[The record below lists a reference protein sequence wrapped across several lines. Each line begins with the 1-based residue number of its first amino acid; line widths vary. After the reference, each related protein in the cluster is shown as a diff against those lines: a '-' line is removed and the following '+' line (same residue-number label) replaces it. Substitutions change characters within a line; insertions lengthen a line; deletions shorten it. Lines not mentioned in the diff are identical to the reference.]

1 MNSNRGLRLRG
12 LQGCKRNDN
21 RYYYHDI
28 SEKAVIGMSNF
39 LAPFG
44 SALTDGPLNQLLA
57 MGGPVMMVLL
67 VMAVLGLIT
76 FIYVILLGALYAPRL
91 SKNLKSLITFW
102 QQNPSGVNP
111 QAVRQQASRWAK
123 LNPLHS
129 LVTNTIEARQNRKDD
144 QHIRETTARDAQQA
158 LEPFEAPL
166 KIIEVIAALAPLLG
180 LLGTV
185 LGMME
190 AFSAMAATEGRAN
203 ASQLSGGIYEAL
215 TTTAAGLVVAIP
227 FAALAAWI
235 EFRLR
240 RIHKVVNSSLV
251 TVLTVTPQ
259 AFAGQPEPESDAAA
273 QPTTSQPRSEAKDE
287 QEPETQSRQR
297 FAHATG

>member
-1 MNSNRGLRLRG
+1 MNNS
-12 LQGCKRNDN
+12 
-21 RYYYHDI
+21 
-28 SEKAVIGMSNF
+28 

-44 SALTDGPLNQLLA
+44 SALTDGPLSQLLA

-67 VMAVLGLIT
+67 VMAALGLIT
-76 FIYVILLGALYAPRL
+76 FIYLILIGALYAPRL
-91 SKNLKSLITFW
+91 SKKLKGLITLW

-123 LNPLHS
+123 LNPLHN
-129 LVTNTIEARQNRKDD
+129 LITTTIEARQNHKDD
-144 QHIRETTARDAQQA
+144 QHIRETAARDAQQA

-259 AFAGQPEPESDAAA
+259 AFSTQAEPARKTVVQPAA
-273 QPTTSQPRSEAKDE
+273 SQPRSEAEIE
-287 QEPETQSRQR
+287 QEAETHSRKR
-297 FAHATG
+297 FAHAAD

>member
-1 MNSNRGLRLRG
+1 MT
-12 LQGCKRNDN
+12 D
-21 RYYYHDI
+21 
-28 SEKAVIGMSNF
+28 
-39 LAPFG
+39 
-44 SALTDGPLNQLLA
+44 LTLPLNTGPLTQLVD
-57 MGGPVMMVLL
+57 MGGPVMVVLMALAVIGL
-67 VMAVLGLIT
+67 VT
-76 FIYVILLGALYAPRL
+76 FVYLMLLGALHAPRL
-91 SKNLKSLITFW
+91 SGRLKKTVMDLQS
-102 QQNPSGVNP
+102 NPAS
-111 QAVRQQASRWAK
+111 VRPSEIRHQTGRWSR
-123 LNPLHS
+123 LNPLQH
-129 LVTNTIEARQNRKDD
+129 LVTNTIEAIQNGEDDRK
-144 QHIRETTARDAQQA
+144 IRETAARDAQHS

-203 ASQLSGGIYEAL
+203 ATQLSGGIYEAL

-240 RIHKVVNSSLV
+240 RIHKTINSTLV
-251 TVLTVTPQ
+251 SILHTVPEQ
-259 AFAGQPEPESDAAA
+259 ALETGNAEYQSPESPFRA
-273 QPTTSQPRSEAKDE
+273 EATAEESDRY
-287 QEPETQSRQR
+287 TYSRGQR

>member
-1 MNSNRGLRLRG
+1 
-12 LQGCKRNDN
+12 
-21 RYYYHDI
+21 
-28 SEKAVIGMSNF
+28 MSDV
-39 LAPFG
+39 LAPLG
-44 SALTDGPLNQLLA
+44 SAVTDGPLNQLLA

-67 VMAVLGLIT
+67 VMAVLGLVT
-76 FIYVILLGALYAPRL
+76 FVYLMLLGALYAPRL
-91 SKNLKSLITFW
+91 SGKLKNIITQW
-102 QQNPSGVNP
+102 QKNPSGINP
-111 QAVRQQASRWAK
+111 QALRQQAGRWAK
-123 LNPLHS
+123 LNPLQN
-129 LVTNTIEARQNRKDD
+129 LVINTIEARQKNKDD
-144 QHIRETTARDAQQA
+144 RQVRETSARDAQQG

-240 RIHKVVNSSLV
+240 RIHKVVNSTLV
-251 TVLTVTPQ
+251 SVLTVTPE
-259 AFAGQPEPESDAAA
+259 AFSGQQEVVSRAVNEAPVATAASRPRPESQEKPA
-273 QPTTSQPRSEAKDE
+273 SEAL
-287 QEPETQSRQR
+287 SNQR
-297 FAHATG
+297 FVHATG

>member
-1 MNSNRGLRLRG
+1 MTDLTLPMN
-12 LQGCKRNDN
+12 
-21 RYYYHDI
+21 
-28 SEKAVIGMSNF
+28 
-39 LAPFG
+39 
-44 SALTDGPLNQLLA
+44 TGPLSQLIE
-57 MGGPVMMVLL
+57 MGGPVMLVLVALAVIGFVTFVYMML
-67 VMAVLGLIT
+67 V
-76 FIYVILLGALYAPRL
+76 GALYAPRFSGRL
-91 SKNLKSLITFW
+91 KETVMNWQKNPASVR
-102 QQNPSGVNP
+102 PSE
-111 QAVRQQASRWAK
+111 VRHRAGRWGRM
-123 LNPLHS
+123 NPLQH
-129 LVTNTIEARQNRKDD
+129 LVTDTIEAIQNGQDDRQ
-144 QHIRETTARDAQQA
+144 IRETAARDAQHS

-203 ASQLSGGIYEAL
+203 ATQLSGGIYEAL

-240 RIHKVVNSSLV
+240 RIHKTINSTLV
-251 TVLTVTPQ
+251 SILHIV
-259 AFAGQPEPESDAAA
+259 PEQTLDADEADYQVPEK
-273 QPTTSQPRSEAKDE
+273 QLHSEAAGDE
-287 QEPETQSRQR
+287 PDRYSTARGQR

>member
-1 MNSNRGLRLRG
+1 MSEVPLANSP
-12 LQGCKRNDN
+12 
-21 RYYYHDI
+21 
-28 SEKAVIGMSNF
+28 EP
-39 LAPFG
+39 LA
-44 SALTDGPLNQLLA
+44 TPLSQLIE
-57 MGGPVMMVLL
+57 MGGPVMVVLL
-67 VMAVLGLIT
+67 ALAVAGAVT
-76 FIYVILLGALYAPRL
+76 FVYLMLFGTFYTPRL
-91 SKNLKSLITFW
+91 TGKLKNAITFW
-102 QQNPSGVNP
+102 QENLSNQAP
-111 QAVRQQASRWAK
+111 QRLRNQATFWSR
-123 LNPLHS
+123 LNPLHHLLADTMENQLAGRS
-129 LVTNTIEARQNRKDD
+129 PQQV
-144 QHIRETTARDAQQA
+144 RETAARDAQRS

-240 RIHKVVNSSLV
+240 RIHKTVNGALV
-251 TVLTVTPQ
+251 SVLAVDPNSQQDTIYSAVEET
-259 AFAGQPEPESDAAA
+259 PEPVARKPAHPPREVATES
-273 QPTTSQPRSEAKDE
+273 RSHL
-287 QEPETQSRQR
+287 
-297 FAHATG
+297 AHATG

>member
-1 MNSNRGLRLRG
+1 M
-12 LQGCKRNDN
+12 
-21 RYYYHDI
+21 
-28 SEKAVIGMSNF
+28 E
-39 LAPFG
+39 PTT
-44 SALTDGPLNQLLA
+44 SALPTLIEQGPLAQLIE
-57 MGGPVMMVLL
+57 MGGPVMVVLIAIAIIGL
-67 VMAVLGLIT
+67 VT
-76 FIYVILLGALYAPRL
+76 FLYLMLFGVLYAPRYTGKL
-91 SKNLKSLITFW
+91 RKLIAQW
-102 QQNPSGVNP
+102 QSAPETARPEQVRAQAGFYSRCNPMLHLLVGTMAACQSNTNTA
-111 QAVRQQASRWAK
+111 AVR
-123 LNPLHS
+123 
-129 LVTNTIEARQNRKDD
+129 
-144 QHIRETTARDAQQA
+144 ETAVRDAQGA

-185 LGMME
+185 MGMMD

-240 RIHKVVNSSLV
+240 RIHKTINSALVSVFNVLPIAEQQPAEAATENSVQSTRSVVE
-251 TVLTVTPQ
+251 
-259 AFAGQPEPESDAAA
+259 EPEKSRSRHTAA
-273 QPTTSQPRSEAKDE
+273 T
-287 QEPETQSRQR
+287 QR